1 MAKLPDTFAGKN
13 ETQTL
18 FVLDGKSPHPR
29 IRIEQGMIYDD
40 GVFRE
45 YNHMEVMPPDI
56 FFRLCAEYWEN
67 RESVG

>member
-1 MAKLPDTFAGKN
+1 MTKLPDTFVGEN
-13 ETQTL
+13 ETRTL
-18 FVLDGKSPHPR
+18 FVLDGKSPRPR

-45 YNHMEVMPPDI
+45 YNHMEIMPTDT
-56 FFRLCAEYWEN
+56 FFELCHRYWEN

>member
-45 YNHMEVMPPDI
+45 YNHMEVMPPEI
-56 FFRLCAEYWEN
+56 FFRLCAEWYSN
-67 RESVG
+67 NVS